1 MRRDAAQ
8 YRRRDGCGGICRRFQ
23 VRWNAARRSGAKHE
37 AVRGGSAAPYPARHL
52 PDRPKCGRR
61 PLSRQGKGP
70 GIRTR
75 NMEYDLVI
83 RDGTIVDGSGLPG
96 YQADVGI
103 KNGRILSIGKIRAS
117 AEHVIE
123 AEGHV
128 VAPGFIDGHTHMDAQ
143 VFWDPLGTCSCWH
156 GVTSV
161 VMGNCGF
168 SLAPCAEKDKL
179 LVMRNLERA
188 EDISP
193 KAMEAGIKWSWANF
207 AQYLDTVDRL
217 PKGINYTAY
226 VGHSALRTYV
236 MGERAFDDAATSD
249 DLAAMKRELREA
261 IKAGAAG
268 FSTSRSSAHQTPDSR
283 PVASR
288 LAEWDEVKQL
298 VGVMGDLGA
307 GVFEMGQEDVATPDG
322 LHDFIGRMKS
332 LALETGVP
340 TTFGVVY
347 FRKMPHIWRA
357 FYELVD
363 DTVAAGGKMLVQG
376 TSRWISTLL
385 SFESTLPFD
394 KAPVWSDIRK
404 LPLAEQEA
412 ALRNPAMRA
421 KLVEAAREFMTKRHN
436 IVGAEARPPDFDYF
450 FVLDKPLPPYRSV
463 AQVARERG
471 QDALEVMLDL
481 ALEKHLK
488 QFFIQPIV
496 NEDQDIVL
504 AMMRHPRSVV
514 TFSDSGAHVSQ
525 IMDSSIQTHLL
536 GHWVRERQAL
546 TLEQAIRKIT
556 FELASFWGL
565 QGRGLVREGNFA
577 DVVIF
582 DPATVA
588 PQMPTIEYDLPA
600 GARRLKQ
607 KSDGIKTTIVNGQVL
622 LRENQPTGALPGRLL
637 RGPLAGA

>member
-1 MRRDAAQ
+1 MQ
-8 YRRRDGCGGICRRFQ
+8 YDI
-23 VRWNAARRSGAKHE
+23 VI
-37 AVRGGSAAPYPARHL
+37 RGG
-52 PDRPKCGRR
+52 
-61 PLSRQGKGP
+61 
-70 GIRTR
+70 T
-75 NMEYDLVI
+75 V
-83 RDGTIVDGSGLPG
+83 VDGSGLPR

-103 KNGRILSIGKIRAS
+103 SDGRIATIGKIDGGAN
-117 AEHVIE
+117 EVID

-156 GVTSV
+156 GVTTV

-193 KAMEAGIKWSWANF
+193 KAMEAGIKWSWSNF
-207 AQYLDTVDRL
+207 AQYLDVVDRL

-236 MGERAFDDAATSD
+236 MGERAFDDEATSD
-249 DLAAMKRELREA
+249 DLAAMKRELRDA

-268 FSTSRSSAHQTPDSR
+268 FSTSRTSAHQTPDNR

-288 LAEWDEVKQL
+288 LAKWDEVREL

-307 GVFEMGQEDVATPDG
+307 GVFEIAQEDVPTPDR
-322 LHDFIGRMKS
+322 LQDFLGRMKS

-347 FRKMPHIWRA
+347 FRKMPQMWRA

-394 KAPVWSDIRK
+394 KAPVWNEIRR
-404 LPLAEQEA
+404 LSLAEQEA
-412 ALRNPAMRA
+412 ALRNPATRA
-421 KLVEAAREFMTKRHN
+421 RLVDAAREFMTRRHN

-463 AQVARERG
+463 AEIARERG

-546 TLEQAIRKIT
+546 TLEQAIRKLT
-556 FELASFWGL
+556 FDLASFWGL
-565 QGRGLVREGNFA
+565 RGRGLLREGHHA
-577 DVVIF
+577 DVVVF

-588 PQMPTIEYDLPA
+588 PRMPTLEYDLPA

-607 KSDGIKTTIVNGQVL
+607 QATGIKATVVNGDVL
-622 LRENQPTGALPGRLL
+622 LRDNQHTGALPGKLL
-637 RGPLAGA
+637 RGPLAA

>member
-1 MRRDAAQ
+1 MQ
-8 YRRRDGCGGICRRFQ
+8 YDII
-23 VRWNAARRSGAKHE
+23 
-37 AVRGGSAAPYPARHL
+37 
-52 PDRPKCGRR
+52 
-61 PLSRQGKGP
+61 
-70 GIRTR
+70 IR
-75 NMEYDLVI
+75 N
-83 RDGTIVDGSGLPG
+83 GTVVDGSGLPR
-96 YQADVGI
+96 YRADVGI
-103 KNGRILSIGKIRAS
+103 VDGRIATIGKVSGS
-117 AEHVIE
+117 ADETID

-128 VAPGFIDGHTHMDAQ
+128 VSPGFVDGHTHMDAQ
-143 VFWDPLGTCSCWH
+143 VFWDALGTCSCWH

-179 LVMRNLERA
+179 LVIRNLERA

-193 KAMEAGIKWSWANF
+193 AAMEAGIKWSWKDF
-207 AQYLDTVDRL
+207 PQYLDAVDKL
-217 PKGINYTAY
+217 PKGINYAAY
-226 VGHSALRTYV
+226 VGHSALRTFV
-236 MGERAFDDAATSD
+236 MGEKAFTDEASAE
-249 DLAAMKRELREA
+249 DLQAMKRELRQA
-261 IKAGAAG
+261 LQAGAAG
-268 FSTSRSSAHQTPDSR
+268 FSTSRTKNHQTPDNG

-288 LAEWDEVKQL
+288 LAKWDEVREL
-298 VGVMGDLGA
+298 VGVLGDLRA
-307 GVFEMGQEDVATPDG
+307 GVFEIAQEDMDRDPEVMR
-322 LHDFIGRMKS
+322 DFLGRLKA

-340 TTFGVVY
+340 TTFGGVY
-347 FRKMPHIWRA
+347 SRRAPHFWRPL
-357 FYELVD
+357 FELAD

-385 SFESTLPFD
+385 SFESTTPFD

-412 ALRNPAMRA
+412 ALRNPEMRA
-421 KLVEAAREFMTKRHN
+421 ELVAAAREHMSRPSHA
-436 IVGAEARPPDFDYF
+436 VGAEARKPDYDYF
-450 FVLDKPLPPYRSV
+450 FVLDKPIPPYRSIAEIAKETNKDPLDV
-463 AQVARERG
+463 II
-471 QDALEVMLDL
+471 DL

-536 GHWVRERQAL
+536 GYWVRERQAL

-556 FELASFWGL
+556 FDLASFWGL
-565 QGRGLVREGNFA
+565 TGRGLLREGNHA

-588 PQMPTIEYDLPA
+588 PQMPTLEYDLPG

-607 KSDGIKTTIVNGQVL
+607 KATGVKSTIVNGQVF
-622 LRENQPTGALPGRLL
+622 LRNNEHTGALAGQLL
-637 RGPLAGA
+637 RGPLAQ